1 MIAYSTVGVE
11 MPPVDQPQVTA
22 WVQQVATCY
31 GRKAGDITFIFV
43 SDEEILR
50 INREYIHHDYYTDH
64 IGFDYSAG
72 HILSGDIFIGV
83 ETVAS
88 NAALVGE
95 TYWRELHRVIIHGV
109 LHLCGLKDKTPA
121 ERQQMEA
128 AENDA
133 LALATWLEASEQ
145 GIKQGKKAE

>member
-1 MIAYSTVGVE
+1 MIAYSTVGVS
-11 MPPVDQPQVTA
+11 MPPVDQSQVTA
-22 WVQQVATCY
+22 WVQQVACRY

-64 IGFDYSAG
+64 IGFDYSSG

-88 NAALVGE
+88 NAALVGD

-128 AENDA
+128 AENEA
-133 LALATWLEASEQ
+133 LALATWLEAEDSVK
-145 GIKQGKKAE
+145 KQGKKA